1 METDPAV
8 YPSLGSV
15 GGHEQRT
22 PLCLIAKKAIS
33 KPSTHARKMSSK
45 KMTTCPFAKR
55 RMQQMDADA
64 EYWSKKQAADDAWY
78 ADMVK
83 RRADREAEVERDMRA
98 RMEQLKLATAAK
110 ERAAAAKTA
119 EEHAAAVAEVQAA
132 QKEATVLDR
141 NRKCRNCHAWV
152 VTRPGARPNGEFVCD
167 SDACAYMERM
177 RAAAKNAKVQP
188 RGTSYDDSEDEE
200 HARRP
205 FDEFERDYCREEDY
219 DY

>member
-1 METDPAV
+1 
-8 YPSLGSV
+8 
-15 GGHEQRT
+15 
-22 PLCLIAKKAIS
+22 
-33 KPSTHARKMSSK
+33 
-45 KMTTCPFAKR
+45 
-55 RMQQMDADA
+55 MQQMDADA

-78 ADMVK
+78 DDMVK
-83 RRADREAEVERDMRA
+83 RRAEREAAVERDMRA
-98 RMEQLKLATAAK
+98 RMEQLKLAIAAK

-119 EEHAAAVAEVQAA
+119 EEHAAAVAEVQVA

-177 RAAAKNAKVQP
+177 REAAKNAKVQP
-188 RGTSYDDSEDEE
+188 RGSSSYDDSEDED

-205 FDEFERDYCREEDY
+205 FDQHERDYCSGGGDAWEEDY